1 MTLRCKAECTK
12 IHKKS
17 KSPEFE
23 GIQVGD
29 VIDFSIKIK
38 AVGGG
43 YSGTHAAYIT
53 CHNLRTNMVS
63 RLSFNQIVH
72 TLDRFEFKEL

>member
-12 IHKKS
+12 VHKKS
-17 KSPEFE
+17 KSPAFE
-23 GIQVGD
+23 GMQVGD
-29 VIDFSIKIK
+29 VIDFSIEIK
-38 AVGGG
+38 SVKGC
-43 YSGTHAAYIT
+43 AAYIM
-53 CHNLRTNMVS
+53 CRNLRTNMVS